1 MNEKS
6 ASPGLCLVMETRDDP
21 TSCARIVKALHAT
34 SAVTLVLTPPS
45 DATAVAPDRT
55 RALVKQVQDLG
66 IAVLFLDDAEKAR
79 ETEADG
85 VHLTARP
92 DIEVAFGIARGI
104 IGPRA
109 IVGVEAG
116 SSRHDAMTLGEAGA
130 DYVAFGPT
138 STGETADDEQIDFI
152 AWWSDLF
159 VVPCVAFGVETAEQ
173 AARASIA
180 GADFIAVRPPAG
192 LADDAIADWAR
203 SVVDA
208 VHVPSN
214 AA

>member
-21 TSCARIVKALHAT
+21 DGCARIVKALHAT

-45 DATAVAPDRT
+45 DEAALAPDRT

-66 IAVLFLDDAEKAR
+66 IAVLFLDDAEKAS

-85 VHLTARP
+85 VHLTSRP
-92 DIEVAFGIARGI
+92 DIEVAYGIARGI
-104 IGPRA
+104 IGSRG

-116 SSRHDAMTLGEAGA
+116 LSRHDAMSLGEAGA
-130 DYVAFGPT
+130 DYIAFG
-138 STGETADDEQIDFI
+138 SASGDESADDEQIDFI
-152 AWWSDLF
+152 AWWSNLF

-173 AARASIA
+173 AAQASIA
-180 GADFIAVRPPAG
+180 GADFIAVRPPAD

-203 SVVDA
+203 SVAEA